1 MLNTGQAQSLECNS
15 SNYCVYSMTLAGS
28 SSGPSQQE
36 LYQPTPGY
44 SPEAGMWQGLSPT
57 VGIDCIIPYLG
68 RILPLVPECSM
79 PLALRPITMS
89 NTILIRTELAYEVKK
104 KSFIL
109 NKQPDSAG
117 PARGNWLPKKEQTKK
132 KNQQ

>member
-1 MLNTGQAQSLECNS
+1 
-15 SNYCVYSMTLAGS
+15 MTLAGR

-44 SPEAGMWQGLSPT
+44 SPEAGVWQGLSPT

-89 NTILIRTELAYEVKK
+89 NTILIRTELAYEFKK

-109 NKQPDSAG
+109 NEQSDSAG
-117 PARGNWLPKKEQTKK
+117 PARGNRLPKKEQTKK
-132 KNQQ
+132 KKQQLFQIVLCAGNLTEKE